1 MKGFKLVSEYT
12 PKGDQ
17 PQAIKELVQGLQND
31 KKHQT
36 LLGVTGSGKTFTV
49 ANVIEKVNKP
59 AIIISHNKT
68 LAAQLYGEFK
78 SFFPEN
84 AVEYFVSY
92 YDYYQPEAY
101 IAQTDTYIEKDSS
114 INDEIDK
121 LRHSATSALLTRRD
135 VIVVASVSCIYGI
148 GSPDTYNKMQAVLN
162 KGRNFGMDTLLKKL
176 VEIQYLRND
185 TDFYRGRFRL
195 RGDTLDIFPSASDTA
210 IRVEFDGDTIEKI
223 TEIEAFS
230 GKALRQMETAV
241 IFPAAH
247 WVTPPE
253 ELKKAALTIEAELEE
268 RLKFYKDAGKILE
281 MQRLEQRTRH
291 DIEMLLE
298 IGTCKGVENYSRHLD
313 GRKPGEP
320 PFTLIDYLPKDGLLV
335 VDESHITLPQ
345 VRGMFEGDKA
355 RKTTLVDYGF
365 RLPSALDNR
374 PLYFKEFEARTPQMI
389 YVSATPADF
398 EVKESGGKVIEQV
411 IRPTGLMDPEVIMK
425 PAAGQV
431 DDLIGEIRKVVEK
444 KGRVLVTTLTKKS
457 SEDLS
462 EYLKDID
469 IRAKYLHSDI
479 ETIERV
485 KILQGLRIGDFDV
498 LIGINLLRE
507 GLDLPEVALVAIL
520 DADKEGFLRSKTSLV
535 QTIGRAARNVEG
547 RVIMYADKM
556 TKSLKFAI
564 DETNRRRAIQ
574 GEYNRKNG
582 ITPETIKKQIRNI
595 LESIYEADYYTVP
608 VAAEGDGKYVSSD
621 EMPKLISDME
631 EEMHAYAIKMQFE
644 KAAAVRDKIK
654 MLKSQINKMK
664 EGGFIALSIDDGLST
679 VQRKNRQRRIGSQKA
694 KRFKR

>member
-1 MKGFKLVSEYT
+1 MEKFKLVSEYT

-17 PQAIKELVQGLQND
+17 PEAIKSLIAGLEAK

-49 ANVIEKVNKP
+49 ANVIEKLNKP

-121 LRHSATSALLTRRD
+121 LRHSATSSLLTRRD
-135 VIVVASVSCIYGI
+135 TIVVASVSCIYGI
-148 GSPDTYNKMQAVLN
+148 GSPDTYNKMQVVLR
-162 KGRNFGMDTLLKKL
+162 KGAEFNMDALIRKL
-176 VEIQYLRND
+176 VEIQYMRND
-185 TDFYRGRFRL
+185 TDFYRGTFRL
-195 RGDTLDIFPSASDTA
+195 RGDILDIFPSASDTA
-210 IRVEFDGDTIEKI
+210 VRVEFYGNAIEKLS
-223 TEIEAFS
+223 EIDAFS
-230 GKALRQMETAV
+230 GSVLKRTETAV

-253 ELKKAALTIEAELEE
+253 ELKKAAKNIEAELET
-268 RLKFYKDAGKILE
+268 RIKFYKDAGKLLE
-281 MQRLEQRTRH
+281 MQRIEQRTRH

-298 IGTCKGVENYSRHLD
+298 IGTCKGIENYSRHLD

-320 PFTLIDYLPKDGLLV
+320 PYTLVDYLPEDGLIV

-355 RKTTLVDYGF
+355 RKTNLVDYGF

-374 PLYFKEFEARTPQMI
+374 PLYYKEFDARIPQII
-389 YVSATPADF
+389 YVSATPSDF

-411 IRPTGLMDPEVIMK
+411 IRPTGLMDPEVTVK
-425 PAAGQV
+425 PATGQV
-431 DDLIGEIRKVVEK
+431 DDLIGEIKKVVEK
-444 KGRVLVTTLTKKS
+444 GGRVLATTLTKKS

-462 EYLKDID
+462 EYLKDIN

-485 KILQGLRIGDFDV
+485 KILQGLRRGDFDV

-507 GLDLPEVALVAIL
+507 GLDLPEVMLVAIL

-564 DETNRRRAIQ
+564 EETNRRRAIQ
-574 GEYNRKNG
+574 AEYNKKHG
-582 ITPETIKKQIRNI
+582 ITPATIKKEIRNI

-608 VAAEGDGKYVSSD
+608 IAAEGEGKYVSSE
-621 EMPKLISDME
+621 EMPKIISE
-631 EEMHAYAIKMQFE
+631 LEKEMHAYAARMEFE
-644 KAAAVRDKIK
+644 KAAALRDKVK
-654 MLKSQINKMK
+654 RLKSGINKMK
-664 EGGFIALSIDDGLST
+664 ESGFMVLSIDDELSP
-679 VQRKNRQRRIGSQKA
+679 VERKNKQRRRGSQKA
-694 KRFKR
+694 KRYRL